1 MANEKKLNH
10 RSCLPINQ
18 FIFFL
23 KTVLEISF
31 IENVS
36 NVKKIGA
43 SFSINQFFS
52 ISKTSFNYEIIKT
65 KHILIWRNHSF

>member
-1 MANEKKLNH
+1 MANEIKLTTEVFYQ
-10 RSCLPINQ
+10 LINL
-18 FIFFL
+18 FFL

-52 ISKTSFNYEIIKT
+52 ISKTLFNYEIIKT